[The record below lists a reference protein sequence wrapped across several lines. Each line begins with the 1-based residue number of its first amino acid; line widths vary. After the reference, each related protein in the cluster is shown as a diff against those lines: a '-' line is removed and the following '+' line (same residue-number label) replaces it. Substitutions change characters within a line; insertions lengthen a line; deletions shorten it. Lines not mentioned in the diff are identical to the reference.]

1 MTSSIFKANFT
12 YEIKKRKKNQRTTES
27 KAQGEKCSS
36 SGCRKAMIEHRS
48 NSYLLTDLSPLH
60 LSNEFLIH

>member
-27 KAQGEKCSS
+27 KAQGEV
-36 SGCRKAMIEHRS
+36 
-48 NSYLLTDLSPLH
+48 
-60 LSNEFLIH
+60 F

>member
-12 YEIKKRKKNQRTTES
+12 YEIKKEKKGPTNDGIKSSR
-27 KAQGEKCSS
+27 EKCSS
-36 SGCRKAMIEHRS
+36 SGCRKAMFKHRS
-48 NSYLLTDLSPLH
+48 NSYLRTDLSPLH